1 LTPKILTHLRGSFL
15 PATDDPPPGRGA
27 VMGRMGGGLEIRASV
42 SNTSFFTGK
51 SGFLRKVMAY
61 RPCCG
66 VVTFT
71 FI

>member
-1 LTPKILTHLRGSFL
+1 
-15 PATDDPPPGRGA
+15 
-27 VMGRMGGGLEIRASV
+27 MGRMGGGLEIRASV